1 MCALP
6 NPRKRTMS
14 ELVST
19 AQPQLSKHRIEA
31 LVDGIF
37 AVAMTLLV
45 IELRIPEQAHHA
57 GEAGLRGA
65 LLHLLPV
72 MISWVISFF
81 VLANFWIAN
90 HRLYSFVRHVDQ
102 PLLWL
107 TMLGLSG
114 AALLPFASAVNN
126 EFASL
131 TGQLVYSGVMVLLG
145 VATLLQARY
154 IYRHPELCGHQLTPA
169 SYAAVLA
176 RGLGLLLIALSA
188 IPLSYVAPGM
198 SNLVFLLML
207 GLRPFGAWIER
218 RASRSAGSQ
227 A

>member
-1 MCALP
+1 
-6 NPRKRTMS
+6 MS
-14 ELVST
+14 ELAGGS
-19 AQPQLSKHRIEA
+19 QPQLSKHRIEA

-57 GEAGLRGA
+57 GETALRGA
-65 LLHLLPV
+65 LLQLLPV

-114 AALLPFASAVNN
+114 ASLLPFASSVNN
-126 EFASL
+126 QFASL

-154 IYRHPELCGHQLTPA
+154 IYRHPELCSHQLTSA

-176 RGLGLLLIALSA
+176 RGLGLLLIAISA
-188 IPLSYVAPGM
+188 IPLSAVAPGM
-198 SNLVFLLML
+198 ANLVFLLML

-218 RASRSAGSQ
+218 RTQRTHHAG

>member
-1 MCALP
+1 
-6 NPRKRTMS
+6 MS
-14 ELVST
+14 ELASGG
-19 AQPQLSKHRIEA
+19 QPQLSKHRIEA

-57 GEAGLRGA
+57 GETALRGA
-65 LLHLLPV
+65 LLQLLPV

-114 AALLPFASAVNN
+114 ASLLPFASSVNN
-126 EFASL
+126 QFASL

-154 IYRHPELCGHQLTPA
+154 IYRHPELCSHQLTSA

-176 RGLGLLLIALSA
+176 RGLGLLLIAVSA
-188 IPLSYVAPGM
+188 IPLSAVAPGM
-198 SNLVFLLML
+198 ANLVFLLML

-218 RASRSAGSQ
+218 RTQRTHHAG